1 MPDPT
6 NNTTPPGDQQPTNEN
21 DAPLTYDA
29 WLGQQTEDVK
39 TLVEGNITGLK
50 SALQS
55 ERQQRDELAR
65 QLRDA
70 AKGSQG
76 ATKEALDKLSA
87 DLEAANTRAEFFAEA
102 TKSEIGC
109 SNPRLAWI
117 AAQEAGALDNRGRVN
132 WDALKQQYPE
142 LFQTRKPPAGN
153 AGAGTGNQPP
163 AGKSMNDFIRTAAG
177 RGR

>member
-1 MPDPT
+1 MPEPIT
-6 NNTTPPGDQQPTNEN
+6 EGTQQTEQPQSTDQ
-21 DAPLTYDA
+21 PLTYDA
-29 WLGQQTEDVK
+29 WLGQQADDIK

-55 ERQQRDELAR
+55 ERQQRDDLAR

-87 DLEAANTRAEFFAEA
+87 DLEAANSRAEFFAEA
-102 TKSEIGC
+102 TKPEIGC

-117 AAQEAGALDNRGRVN
+117 AAQEAKALDNRGRVN
-132 WDALKQQYPE
+132 WETLKQQYPE
-142 LFQTRKPPAGN
+142 LFQARRPPAGN

-177 RGR
+177 RG